1 MASDIVR
8 EIIIPAIEKE
18 VNEGKSFAAV
28 RQVYGAEIMATWFK
42 KTLRE
47 SLLGQV
53 FANKSKIA
61 GQKVSDP
68 QAKEKIY
75 QQYLRAYKKGVFNYI
90 RKTQPLM
97 ARRFQGNIFRGG
109 CKG

>member
-8 EIIIPAIEKE
+8 EIIVPAIEKE

-28 RQVYGAEIMATWFK
+28 RQVYNAEIMATWFK
-42 KTLRE
+42 KTLRQ

-61 GQKVSDP
+61 GQRNNDP
-68 QAKEKIY
+68 QADAELPAIF
-75 QQYLRAYKKGVFNYI
+75 KGV
-90 RKTQPLM
+90 
-97 ARRFQGNIFRGG
+97 
-109 CKG
+109 